1 MSEEVK
7 KMEQEAGDKQEKPK
21 QDSNETQAIEVDD
34 VEIEEET
41 PFLDLSNHCIKPDMF
56 DGIHILDD
64 SIEKIEGA
72 PNFRQIAGFP
82 VFGTGQPTEGAMVE
96 IINRAK
102 MGKENEKIIWFVMRQ
117 EPIIYINGNSFAPRD
132 PDNTHVNLPTKMDSD
147 QIKSVETH
155 LVNVVKRRKN
165 ESGNNTVKIKI
176 DLDFAENP
184 MDREDDEDTL
194 VIEEIKDLDS
204 VYKYCRE
211 KCNVNLEVIR
221 IPVVEDQMPVEYM
234 DAIID
239 ALKNESAST
248 PCIFNCQMGKGRTS
262 IGMVAACL
270 IKEII
275 LTAELR

>member
-132 PDNTHVNLPTKMDSD
+132 PDNTHVNLQTKMDSD
-147 QIKSVETH
+147 QIKSVESH
-155 LVNVVKRRKN
+155 LVKVVKRRKN

-184 MDREDDEDTL
+184 MDRGDDEDTL

>member
-41 PFLDLSNHCIKPDMF
+41 PFLDLSNHCIKPDIF

-72 PNFRQIAGFP
+72 PNYRQIPGFP

-132 PDNTHVNLPTKMDSD
+132 PDNTHVNLQTKMDSD
-147 QIKSVETH
+147 QIKSVESH
-155 LVNVVKRRKN
+155 LVKVVKRRKN

-184 MDREDDEDTL
+184 MDRGDDEDTL